1 MLPAGPRA
9 AQDVSFAFFHGQR
22 INHPRR
28 ATGEAGC
35 CKPKIRR
42 SKTTEGHTDVGPHVA
57 SGCLPRSEVSEGM
70 QMLPTGP
77 HVAQEVFFASST
89 SEELFVLSGPP
100 RVSWA

>member
-1 MLPAGPRA
+1 M
-9 AQDVSFAFFHGQR
+9 
-22 INHPRR
+22 
-28 ATGEAGC
+28 
-35 CKPKIRR
+35 
-42 SKTTEGHTDVGPHVA
+42 GPHVA

-89 SEELFVLSGPP
+89 SEELFVLSGSP